1 MKFYGHRYKISRVG
15 TFYVAVIR
23 GESCFEKNAFE
34 DTENPHPPTKTRLP
48 VKEYLG
54 KYSRYRK
61 KFCFVL
67 KLFLRPILFHGKL
80 SFDNLTYFKL
90 YGNLKWTKYI
100 CSAVKNKTLKQRLYF
115 LYFKRLH
122 RILGLYD
129 ICNEIVP
136 KVCSCVACRFFY
148 FIFDF

>member
-1 MKFYGHRYKISRVG
+1 M
-15 TFYVAVIR
+15 AVIR

-48 VKEYLG
+48 MKEYLG

-90 YGNLKWTKYI
+90 YGNLKCVSVVLWMHFGSERALEKL
-100 CSAVKNKTLKQRLYF
+100 ARFRLMPVK
-115 LYFKRLH
+115 
-122 RILGLYD
+122 
-129 ICNEIVP
+129 
-136 KVCSCVACRFFY
+136 RFSRALQISRVHPY
-148 FIFDF
+148 SNSLDAR